1 MNKTVKY
8 LLITFAA
15 AWVLQLVSVFSGLT
29 LLNSVVMLMPALA
42 VWMIGRGGAVA
53 WKPHIRGNIKWYLLA
68 WWSPLFIMLTGAALY
83 FLLFP
88 GRFDKG
94 CGFLMAA
101 VPELAFSPVPAHLLV
116 ILQTASGML
125 YGPFITMLFAA
136 GEEAGWRGYLT
147 PALTERFG
155 KKKALILSGCIWGAW
170 HWPLIILTG
179 YQYGVGYWGFPVT
192 GMLCMLLFTTAFG
205 IFLSW
210 LYEKSGSIW
219 PCALCHGAANA
230 IAGAPLYFL
239 PAGATSYLLGPTF
252 AGLIGGVPLLLL
264 AAYLLTGKGFGDN
277 IPSTGFDGEAQ

>member
-15 AWVLQLVSVFSGLT
+15 AWVLQLVSVFTGLT
-29 LLNSVVMLMPALA
+29 LLNSVVMLIPALA
-42 VWMIGRGGAVA
+42 VWMIGCGKDVA
-53 WKPHIRGNIKWYLLA
+53 WKPRIRGNVKNYLIA

-101 VPELAFSPVPAHLLV
+101 VPELAFSPMPAHLLV

-125 YGPFITMLFAA
+125 YGPFINMFFAA

-147 PALTERFG
+147 PALTERYG

-179 YQYGVGYWGFPVT
+179 YEYGTGYWGFPVT

-205 IFLSW
+205 VLLSW

-252 AGLIGGVPLLLL
+252 AGLIGGIPLLL
-264 AAYLLTGKGFGDN
+264 AAVYLLTARGFGDN
-277 IPSTGFDGEAQ
+277 MADTGFEGETQ

>member
-15 AWVLQLVSVFSGLT
+15 AWVLQLVSAFTGLT

-88 GRFDKG
+88 GRFDKD

-101 VPELAFSPVPAHLLV
+101 VPELASSPMPAHLLV

-125 YGPFITMLFAA
+125 YGPFINMLFAA

-155 KKKALILSGCIWGAW
+155 KKKALVLSGCIWGAW

-205 IFLSW
+205 VFLSW

-252 AGLIGGVPLLLL
+252 AGLIGGIPLLLL